1 MKEKILNIIYKI
13 GFWFIKIS
21 AAPGLLWFR
30 PKCYYP
36 GGKKIRIEGG
46 ALLIANHITMLD
58 PYYMQYLVWYRNH
71 HFVCLKEFYEKKAR
85 AFLFHCFQCIP
96 VDRENAGTGTMR
108 EIAAHLKKEEL
119 VCMFPEGTVNRDG
132 TEKPEIHQFKSGM
145 VLVAL
150 MAGKPIV
157 PMVIGKT
164 GNPSVQVRH
173 GAGGADG
180 RKAHRTD
187 GDEEKE
193 NHFQPPGSRN
203 RRTGGRL
210 VLLRETADGRGN

>member
-132 TEKPEIHQFKSGM
+132 TEKPEIHKFKSGM

-157 PMVIGKT
+157 PMVMKKRKTIFSRLEAAIGE
-164 GNPSVQVRH
+164 PVDVSSFY
-173 GAGGADG
+173 G
-180 RKAHRTD
+180 RRPTVAEI
-187 GDEEKE
+187 DEITAYLQEK
-193 NHFQPPGSRN
+193 
-203 RRTGGRL
+203 RL
-210 VLLRETADGRGN
+210 SNV

>member
-157 PMVIGKT
+157 PMVMKKRKTIFSRLEAAIGE
-164 GNPSVQVRH
+164 PVDVSSFY
-173 GAGGADG
+173 G
-180 RKAHRTD
+180 RRPTVAEIDEITAYLQQKASELQKLL
-187 GDEEKE
+187 EEK
-193 NHFQPPGSRN
+193 
-203 RRTGGRL
+203 
-210 VLLRETADGRGN
+210 